1 MDKGPMAMAINK
13 ATVGNAISDA
23 ERQVVLRANAML
35 TLADF
40 VEGERLAGAR
50 SIALTRKEMDLIAYA
65 LRMAADNDD
74 N

>member
-1 MDKGPMAMAINK
+1 MARAMDK
-13 ATVGNAISDA
+13 ATVVNAISDA

>member
-1 MDKGPMAMAINK
+1 MEKGPMAMAIDK
-13 ATVGNAISDA
+13 ATVVNAISDA